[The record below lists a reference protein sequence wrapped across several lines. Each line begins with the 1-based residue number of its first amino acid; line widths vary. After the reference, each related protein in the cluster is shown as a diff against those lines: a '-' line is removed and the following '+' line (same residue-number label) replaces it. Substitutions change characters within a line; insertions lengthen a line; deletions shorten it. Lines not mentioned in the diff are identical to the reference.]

1 MKPIGIIGS
10 GMIGSQVARL
20 AVAAGVNV
28 IISNSRGP
36 HTLNGLVDEL
46 GPLARA
52 ATITEQVAEAD
63 IIIAAIPLAA
73 YKKLN
78 AQELAGKIVVDTM
91 NYYPERDGEMSE
103 ISTAETASS
112 DLVQKHLHK
121 SLVVRALNNM
131 DWVRLGSRARPSGSD
146 DRSALPVAGND
157 EAAKAEVISL
167 IDKLGYDAVD
177 MGMLSESWRSEPTMP
192 AYVLPYMGEIPERFD
207 TLTEREWFMTAP
219 GAPISVLHLSELLT
233 RAVRHD
239 KMFGSTASLA
249 GASL

>member
-36 HTLNGLVDEL
+36 ETLRELVDEL
-46 GPLARA
+46 GSLARA
-52 ATITEQVAEAD
+52 ATLTGLVAETD
-63 IIIAAIPLAA
+63 IIIAAIPFAA
-73 YKKLN
+73 YKKLD
-78 AQELAGKIVVDTM
+78 AEELAGKIVVDTM
-91 NYYPERDGEMSE
+91 NYYPERDGEMTE
-103 ISTAETASS
+103 ICTAEITSS
-112 DLVQKHLHK
+112 ELVQKHLHK
-121 SLVVRALNNM
+121 SRVVRALNNM
-131 DWVRLGSRARPSGSD
+131 DWVRLGNRARPAGSG

-157 EAAKAEVISL
+157 EAAKADVIAL

-177 MGMLSESWRSEPTMP
+177 MGTLSESWRSEPTMP
-192 AYVLPYMGEIPERFD
+192 AYVLPYMGKIPVRFD
-207 TLTEREWFMTAP
+207 TITEREWFMTAS
-219 GAPISVLHLSELLT
+219 GAPVSAHRLNELLA

-239 KMFGSTASLA
+239 QMFGSTASLA